1 MKRGDPCLNHI
12 FRFRAQHFP
21 ITALSQSTG
30 THPDEIETMGYLR
43 SRMDSAM
50 KQQLFALSLGF
61 GGLILATHHA
71 FAEGRPNCAERETV
85 VAELAGR
92 YGETRRGI
100 GLAANNAVMEV
111 FASAETGTWTI
122 TVTLAS
128 GVTCLVAS
136 GQNYETLAEQLPA
149 TDKGA

>member
-1 MKRGDPCLNHI
+1 MNRGDPCLNHI

-21 ITALSQSTG
+21 ITALSHSRCA
-30 THPDEIETMGYLR
+30 HPEEIETPGRLR

-71 FAEGRPNCAERETV
+71 FADARPNCAERETV
-85 VAELAGR
+85 VAELASR
-92 YGETRRGI
+92 YGETRHGI

-122 TVTLAS
+122 TVTLAN
-128 GVTCLVAS
+128 GMTCLVAS
-136 GQNYETLAEQLPA
+136 GQNYETLAEQPPGPG
-149 TDKGA
+149 KGA